1 MKIVVLD
8 GYALNPGDLSWEDWK
23 PLGELVVYDRTS
35 PDELLSRAGDA
46 EVLLTNK
53 TVLGEAE
60 IEALPALQYIGVLAT
75 GYNVVDLQAARK
87 RGIMVTNIPAY
98 STESVAQMV
107 FAHILNISQRVGH
120 YAEEVHTG
128 VWSRQADFCYWN
140 TPLLELAGKRLGIVG
155 LGTPDRLLHGL
166 HSALACRPVPVPVS
180 LPDNF
185 CREWKRLFQWRSYFP
200 RVIS

>member
-60 IEALPALQYIGVLAT
+60 IEALPALRRQRKLPPRSWTVPSSMESPAT
-75 GYNVVDLQAARK
+75 QKRHSLRQPSTFPSVDR
-87 RGIMVTNIPAY
+87 
-98 STESVAQMV
+98 
-107 FAHILNISQRVGH
+107 
-120 YAEEVHTG
+120 
-128 VWSRQADFCYWN
+128 
-140 TPLLELAGKRLGIVG
+140 TPPLIE
-155 LGTPDRLLHGL
+155 
-166 HSALACRPVPVPVS
+166 
-180 LPDNF
+180 N
-185 CREWKRLFQWRSYFP
+185 
-200 RVIS
+200 

>member
-60 IEALPALQYIGVLAT
+60 IEALPALRYIGVLAT

-87 RGIMVTNIPAY
+87 RGNCGDQHSGIQHGIGGADGFCPYSEHIPAGWALCRRSSY
-98 STESVAQMV
+98 RCME
-107 FAHILNISQRVGH
+107 
-120 YAEEVHTG
+120 
-128 VWSRQADFCYWN
+128 
-140 TPLLELAGKRLGIVG
+140 PAG
-155 LGTPDRLLHGL
+155 
-166 HSALACRPVPVPVS
+166 
-180 LPDNF
+180 
-185 CREWKRLFQWRSYFP
+185 
-200 RVIS
+200 